1 MTSWHKFIIQAGI
14 NVVTAC
20 ILAFIHEATW
30 LTALLLLPLLAIT
43 YWVQPAPAMRWLM
56 GLAILMG
63 FAGEIWAVYWG
74 VWAYADY
81 DFWGIPLYIG
91 LAWGLMAVFLASLY
105 QALTDW
111 LRT

>member
-1 MTSWHKFIIQAGI
+1 ML
-14 NVVTAC
+14 V
-20 ILAFIHEATW
+20 
-30 LTALLLLPLLAIT
+30 PLLTVT
-43 YWVQPAPAMRWLM
+43 YWLHDIPMRWLM
-56 GLAILMG
+56 VLAVMMGLL
-63 FAGEIWAVYWG
+63 GEIWAVYWG

-111 LRT
+111 LRK